1 MTASRSVILLC
12 AHQELV
18 LAVRSRWTQIFAAIF
33 AALSLAVAASGYVLS
48 GGAGMQDFART
59 AASLV
64 QLVLL
69 LTPLTS
75 LVIGVLALAP
85 ERGSAEM
92 LFSQPVSRRS
102 ILFGRLLGLFAALA
116 AAQAIGLGGAGLL
129 VFSRAG
135 GTGAAG
141 YGILFLGALVLTA
154 VFLGIAALLVSG
166 GVGRR
171 AKSLAVA
178 LIVWFGAVVLFDVAA
193 LGAASLLG
201 SRAASR
207 LLIGAVLVNP
217 IDAFRTGRAPRD
229 PGHDGLRRGLARA
242 PAFYRAARPERRRS
256 SGCPRLSGS
265 CSRRRSPPGASNAPT
280 SEAVRPLFP
289 PGRVEDLARE
299 EEQADVPQDREL
311 HVVQALGVRLLD
323 LGGPEAA
330 AVDGLSARQID
341 RQGHD
346 EHEKQDRRES
356 GPPSVW
362 RSPGTGPR
370 PRRPPARAGSAPAR

>member
-1 MTASRSVILLC
+1 MTAPDAKSVVLLC

-18 LAVRSRWTQIFAAIF
+18 LAVRSRWTQIFAAVF
-33 AALSLAVAASGYVLS
+33 AALSLAVAASGYILS

-59 AASLV
+59 ATSLV

-85 ERGSAEM
+85 ERGAAEM
-92 LFSQPVSRRS
+92 LFSQPVSRRA
-102 ILFGRLLGLFAALA
+102 ILLGRLLGLFAALA

-135 GTGAAG
+135 GAGAAG

-171 AKSLAVA
+171 AKSLAIA

-193 LGAASLLG
+193 LALASLLG
-201 SRAASR
+201 STAASR

-217 IDAFRTGRAPRD
+217 IDAFRTGA
-229 PGHDGLRRGLARA
+229 LLAIQGTT
-242 PAFYRAARPERRRS
+242 AF
-256 SGCPRLSGS
+256 G
-265 CSRRRSPPGASNAPT
+265 GAS
-280 SEAVRPLFP
+280 
-289 PGRVEDLARE
+289 LA
-299 EEQADVPQDREL
+299 
-311 HVVQALGVRLLD
+311 LLRFTR
-323 LGGPEAA
+323 GPSGAA
-330 AVDGLSARQID
+330 ALLGLSAALWLVLPAAFAA
-341 RQGHD
+341 
-346 EHEKQDRRES
+346 RRLE
-356 GPPSVW
+356 
-362 RSPGTGPR
+362 
-370 PRRPPARAGSAPAR
+370 RADL